1 MLEGPPE
8 NTFECSDSF
17 LFQLYKW
24 SILVNITILS
34 GSLSGEFFRR
44 YRYILRSARGG
55 AFESTLQFQQDKILV
70 KYLGG

>member
-1 MLEGPPE
+1 VLEGPPE

-44 YRYILRSARGG
+44 YILRSARGG